1 MVQNPFFGT
10 GPDGFGDWYA
20 RVRDARAMVVPGPDV
35 FTNSPHNVFIEQGA
49 NGGIPLFMAYLFLQ
63 VCVLYCGVRYLLK
76 SKQFD
81 YLFSASFFGWLGFTA
96 QSLISINQIG
106 LAIWGFVLGAMTVGL
121 YQSSTKTKGD
131 IETQTKATPKVTIF
145 GQYQRVLISVG
156 AMIGIALYIPP
167 FLSDANWRSALE
179 SKKLENITSAA
190 ERWPQSTDRYIQVT
204 KALYENKFVGESL
217 TFARKGVSFNP
228 NSARLWYFL
237 YQLPGSTAS
246 EKELALEKLKVLDPN
261 FVAK

>member
-1 MVQNPFFGT
+1 MV
-10 GPDGFGDWYA
+10 
-20 RVRDARAMVVPGPDV
+20 
-35 FTNSPHNVFIEQGA
+35 
-49 NGGIPLFMAYLFLQ
+49 
-63 VCVLYCGVRYLLK
+63 
-76 SKQFD
+76 
-81 YLFSASFFGWLGFTA
+81 
-96 QSLISINQIG
+96 
-106 LAIWGFVLGAMTVGL
+106 
-121 YQSSTKTKGD
+121 
-131 IETQTKATPKVTIF
+131 
-145 GQYQRVLISVG
+145 
-156 AMIGIALYIPP
+156 GIALYIPP

-190 ERWPQSTDRYIQVT
+190 ERWPQSTDRYVQVT

-246 EKELALEKLKVLDPN
+246 EKEMALEKLKVLDPN